1 MRFHARWKER
11 KSGRNGVFFFFLLPF
26 FPLRVECVL
35 QVSSLV
41 VVGWA
46 WAVVVWTT
54 FFFFWRWGCC
64 SSGCFPGVPT
74 WPYRLTKKLPP
85 FRRSRRKKK
94 KEENMKNR
102 KKSGTEIATWSAAQC
117 VVFHAFVETLFDL
130 CLFLSAGKQEI
141 ETTTKKKRNFQTAA
155 VSTEGRKT
163 IFWQGVKI
171 SIPDREP
178 YAISTWSVFFS
189 LFFFSQTCW
198 TNAIL
203 PVPTVHHR
211 SPFFFPRLIAL
222 CLLIVLFIY
231 LLLHV
236 KQHANQ
242 TSIWI
247 YLNLSWLI
255 ICFSL
260 FFLFLITIITFSLSL
275 FFLFNTRAIALVYPS
290 RTFFLVTACS
300 L

>member
-1 MRFHARWKER
+1 
-11 KSGRNGVFFFFLLPF
+11 
-26 FPLRVECVL
+26 
-35 QVSSLV
+35 
-41 VVGWA
+41 
-46 WAVVVWTT
+46 
-54 FFFFWRWGCC
+54 
-64 SSGCFPGVPT
+64 
-74 WPYRLTKKLPP
+74 
-85 FRRSRRKKK
+85 
-94 KEENMKNR
+94 MKNR
-102 KKSGTEIATWSAAQC
+102 KKKWNWNSNVKRCA
-117 VVFHAFVETLFDL
+117 VR
-130 CLFLSAGKQEI
+130 CLPRLRWDALLIMPVSFRWKAINRDNK
-141 ETTTKKKRNFQTAA
+141 KKKRNFQTAA